1 MSAEA
6 RGEPTFEE
14 ALAALESVVGR
25 LESGEVGLEEAVAL
39 FEEGQ
44 RHLAVCRRRL
54 EAVRGR
60 IEELT
65 ADDVPGPAEAGADD
79 AAPGAAEPF

>member
-1 MSAEA
+1 MSEPGA
-6 RGEPTFEE
+6 GEPTFEE
-14 ALAALESVVGR
+14 ALAALEAVVGR

-65 ADDVPGPAEAGADD
+65 AEELLGRAEAGA
-79 AAPGAAEPF
+79 AEPEAAEGEPF